1 MVTKGHQEG
10 KPRIPERQQCP
21 HPGPRTRRH
30 FPSVPG
36 SVGSMPR
43 KCQGLGLGRAHARVP
58 GRQPCAHGCSH
69 TPSPAE
75 QEPQCCHL
83 QSTEWHLL
91 RRFSRLFLA
100 RNSSLAWAAH
110 PTPTEGSL
118 TCPALVGQ
126 KRSDQRVLCMPAF
139 TRVASSCWSGATTT
153 DTFKKI
159 PCGVLPWLVGTKP
172 GILESRI

>member
-1 MVTKGHQEG
+1 MRDSHLLATKGHQEG

-58 GRQPCAHGCSH
+58 GRQPRAHGCSH

-75 QEPQCCHL
+75 QEPQCCCL

-118 TCPALVGQ
+118 TRPALVGH
-126 KRSDQRVLCMPAF
+126 KRSDQRVLSVCLLSHRWLLRAGQVQPQQ
-139 TRVASSCWSGATTT
+139 TRSRKSHAESCLG
-153 DTFKKI
+153 
-159 PCGVLPWLVGTKP
+159 
-172 GILESRI
+172 